1 MKDSTVNNSTE
12 LIDVDLKLALAI
24 GWPRRKVRL
33 TLGRVEVQTDYGW
46 SVFSCVDWNVI
57 GPIATRYTCFPNWFG
72 TWYVSEPLMRVPVYG
87 NTPQM
92 AMAKAV
98 IEIVRRR
105 AADPIPARSKT

>member
-1 MKDSTVNNSTE
+1 MSKSTKS
-12 LIDVDLKLALAI
+12 LDIDKALALAI
-24 GWPRRKVRL
+24 GWPHEQVAIHSGHVVVRSEE
-33 TLGRVEVQTDYGW
+33 GWRVFDH
-46 SVFSCVDWNVI
+46 SDWNVI

-105 AADPIPARSKT
+105 AADPIRARSKK